1 METFK
6 LLFIYFVKILPII
19 LIYLDYTMEKK
30 QKKTNNTLAK
40 KLSSTQKTLSIIA
53 YLLIIIALLLPTKN
67 QMYYI
72 ALSFGILVTCY
83 YFWYSDKRVYIA
95 NNYIYLRGKGYP
107 FKQITAVSYENKKLE
122 FSTKETTVTMKYPF
136 LLDEF
141 IEKRFINQVS
151 KRIMHQQEKDKKRKK

>member
-6 LLFIYFVKILPII
+6 LLFVYFVKILPII

-30 QKKTNNTLAK
+30 QKKANNTLAK
-40 KLSSTQKTLSIIA
+40 ELSSMQKTLSIIA

-95 NNYIYLRGKGYP
+95 NNLIYLRGKEYP